1 LKSKKRSF
9 TLFFYYSFQE
19 IVPLNAGNVLGTED
33 NVPAKKWISLIQKT
47 LNKSKFANG
56 HSGYRTASPIPD
68 PVVELDADFEAIS
81 QQNSM
86 SMHRRSFQF
95 QNTSQSMRMES
106 DSMMGYTCQPRL
118 ERRFSVCDPVGLG
131 FGSRPSDL
139 LDSNFR
145 LSLSGRLS
153 DEESLCEEG
162 PVVSPFSYGYGG
174 ISGTATMS
182 MEDKDGQYCDSR

>member
-1 LKSKKRSF
+1 MDEVLYFSF
-9 TLFFYYSFQE
+9 FFSFQE

-33 NVPAKKWISLIQKT
+33 NVPAKKWISLIRKT
-47 LNKSKFANG
+47 LNKNKFANG
-56 HSGYRTASPIPD
+56 HAGYRTASPIPD

-81 QQNSM
+81 RQNSM

-95 QNTSQSMRMES
+95 QNMSQSMRMES
-106 DSMMGYTCQPRL
+106 DPMMASTCQPRL

-131 FGSRPSDL
+131 FVSRPSDF

-153 DEESLCEEG
+153 DDESVCEEV
-162 PVVSPFSYGYGG
+162 PIVSPFSYGYGG
-174 ISGTATMS
+174 IAGTGMMP
-182 MEDKDGQYCDSR
+182 MEDKDGQNCDSR